1 MKIIKK
7 NKTLYEIETNID
19 LIYISK
25 EKNPNTKDL
34 YLYFVDVFDMTR
46 ITCLDID
53 PYDYEVFDDLYL
65 AQDYIQ
71 NNYNIPDN
79 IINQIIL

>member
-1 MKIIKK
+1 
-7 NKTLYEIETNID
+7 
-19 LIYISK
+19 
-25 EKNPNTKDL
+25 
-34 YLYFVDVFDMTR
+34 MTR